1 MHVSERLRLDSKRN
15 ISLKLNILESWLEV
29 NKIPDQI
36 DENGQVMRDSEG
48 EVKIEWFPK
57 SIYQFS
63 KWDGSQNSYG
73 GLTLLTKQWGK
84 FKSLGRS
91 TLDLYPDLKVEI
103 QMVIDSLLKIESIQ
117 YISTNKYNKIK
128 ELEDKLRLEMAKKEI
143 TQTRYLNLLNE
154 NIELND
160 ALKREKIAHQ
170 NNVIML
176 TEKLSIIEERAAELT
191 KALTNIRS
199 IKSL

>member
-128 ELEDKLRLEMAKKEI
+128 ELEDKLRLEMAKK
-143 TQTRYLNLLNE
+143 RDNAN
-154 NIELND
+154 
-160 ALKREKIAHQ
+160 
-170 NNVIML
+170 
-176 TEKLSIIEERAAELT
+176 
-191 KALTNIRS
+191 
-199 IKSL
+199 

>member
-1 MHVSERLRLDSKRN
+1 
-15 ISLKLNILESWLEV
+15 
-29 NKIPDQI
+29 
-36 DENGQVMRDSEG
+36 
-48 EVKIEWFPK
+48 
-57 SIYQFS
+57 
-63 KWDGSQNSYG
+63 
-73 GLTLLTKQWGK
+73 
-84 FKSLGRS
+84 
-91 TLDLYPDLKVEI
+91 
-103 QMVIDSLLKIESIQ
+103 
-117 YISTNKYNKIK
+117 
-128 ELEDKLRLEMAKKEI
+128 MAKKEI